1 MATNESARN
10 VEQGYAPAGGAM
22 GPMSSNSIANNPKNI
37 LSPEER
43 RTYDKL
49 ESFTDP
55 IQFQISMSN
64 LVEEWKNTPTNDKWE
79 NRLNYITSTLRGLK
93 LSKGVGGP
101 GVWTT
106 EDSLAFKKI
115 MATALVS
122 NVSVDGILQDKAF
135 LFGQR
140 DTTTTFSKSISTAL
154 SLLDEGDA
162 KSALSKAYYVSFGYY
177 PSEKQN
183 KDFLAKWNAEVK
195 IQKATTTT
203 SGTSTGKGSGSVSG
217 TSTSVTSGQ
226 GFTQDEQ
233 ADFLAKYL
241 KKNYKLEGDVK
252 GEVKNIYDQIST
264 TAKNNLLAPPTF
276 EEAQKDVLNIIGTG
290 DAKIRE
296 QKLAEIQQKYRT
308 RAKVQ
313 YPGWAEYL
321 DAGADLST
329 FTNDYASNFG
339 KKLGRQ
345 VKADEPLIKRVMN
358 FKDDKGVYRPP
369 SETEATMIL
378 QQDSEW
384 ATSPDSK
391 SYWTN
396 VANTL
401 ATKMGR

>member
-1 MATNESARN
+1 MATNQKSPRAT
-10 VEQGYAPAGGAM
+10 EQGYTSAGGAM
-22 GPMSSNSIANNPKNI
+22 GPMASVASLPGAT
-37 LSPEER
+37 LSPADRIKYEN
-43 RTYDKL
+43 L
-49 ESFTDP
+49 LAFTDP
-55 IQFQISMSN
+55 IQFQNSMSD
-64 LVEEWKNTPTNDKWE
+64 LVEEWKLTPSSNPVWK
-79 NRLNYITSTLRGLK
+79 NKLNELTATLRGLK
-93 LSKGVGGP
+93 LSKGISGP
-101 GVWTT
+101 GIWTN
-106 EDSLAFKKI
+106 EDSAAFKKVMGDSLA
-115 MATALVS
+115 S
-122 NVSVDGILQDKAF
+122 GITVEARLTDIAN

-140 DTTTTFSKSISTAL
+140 DTTTTFSKSISSAL

-162 KSALSKAYYVSFGYY
+162 KSALSKAYYVSFGFY

-195 IQKATTTT
+195 LQKATTTT
-203 SGTSTGKGSGSVSG
+203 TGTSTGKGSGSVSG
-217 TSTSVTSGQ
+217 TSSSVTSGQ

-233 ADFLAKYL
+233 ADFLAQYL
-241 KKNYKLEGDVK
+241 KKNYKLKGDVK

-329 FTNDYASNFG
+329 FTNDYASNFS
-339 KKLGRQ
+339 KRLGRQ
-345 VKADEPLIKRVMN
+345 VKADEPLIKKVMN

-384 ATSPDSK
+384 ATSSDSK
-391 SYWTN
+391 NYWTN
-396 VANTL
+396 VADSL
-401 ATKMGR
+401 ASKMGR

>member
-1 MATNESARN
+1 MATNKSARN
-10 VEQGYAPAGGAM
+10 VEQGYASAGGAM

-49 ESFTDP
+49 ENLTDP
-55 IQFQISMSN
+55 IQFQLSMSN

-106 EDSLAFKKI
+106 EDSLAFKTI

-177 PSEKQN
+177 PSAKQN
-183 KDFLAKWNAEVK
+183 ADFLNKWNAEVK

-203 SGTSTGKGSGSVSG
+203 TGTSTGKGSGSVSG
-217 TSTSVTSGQ
+217 TSSSVTSGQ

-345 VKADEPLIKRVMN
+345 VKTDEPLIKRVMN

-384 ATSPDSK
+384 ATSSDSK
-391 SYWTN
+391 NYWTN
-396 VANTL
+396 VADTL
-401 ATKMGR
+401 ASKMGR